1 MTTELRTRALERLLR
16 KLAIQDP
23 DADTLALLGDVLE
36 DAESALLLYLR
47 WEELKDVLLSKLVEL
62 AALYYRRDTSGAASG
77 PVKSRSYSEDK
88 VSQSETYLSA
98 EDYDAAEQ
106 ALLTGLAK
114 YREVRVK

>member
-1 MTTELRTRALERLLR
+1 MTAELLTKAKERLLR
-16 KLAIQDP
+16 KLALPEP
-23 DADTLALLGDVLE
+23 DEATGALLSDELE

-47 WEELKDVLLSKLVEL
+47 WEELKETLLSKVVEL
-62 AALYYRRDTSGAASG
+62 AALYYRRDTSGASSG
-77 PVKSRSYSEDK
+77 PVKSRSYSEND

>member
-1 MTTELRTRALERLLR
+1 MTEELLTKAKERLLR
-16 KLAIQDP
+16 KLALP
-23 DADTLALLGDVLE
+23 EPEPDTLALLEDELE

-47 WEELKDVLLSKLVEL
+47 WEELKETLLSKVVEL
-62 AALYYRRDTSGAASG
+62 AALYYRRDTSGTSSG
-77 PVKSRSYSEDK
+77 PVKSRSYSEKD